1 MKVISHVTVDC
12 KVFQPYNLQLH
23 EGKFLQINKQIV
35 CLFTKISLNG
45 SIHSVLF
52 KTDYT
57 SRLGHLFYH
66 TIVILLQN
74 KQRFTKIL
82 VDLY

>member
-1 MKVISHVTVDC
+1 MNVINHVTVDC
-12 KVFQPYNLQLH
+12 KVFQPYNLQLR

-35 CLFTKISLNG
+35 CL
-45 SIHSVLF
+45 VLF

-57 SRLGHLFYH
+57 CRLGHLFYH